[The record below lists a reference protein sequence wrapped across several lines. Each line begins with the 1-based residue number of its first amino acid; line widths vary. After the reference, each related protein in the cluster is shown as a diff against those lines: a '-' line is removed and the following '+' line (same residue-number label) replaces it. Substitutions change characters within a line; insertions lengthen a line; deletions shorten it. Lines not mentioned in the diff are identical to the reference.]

1 MSSASKLKQN
11 ISFAKKKKKK
21 LGQIKFGIVAVV
33 SQGNYSSAN
42 ICSYFLFELASAIEL
57 HFS

>member
-11 ISFAKKKKKK
+11 ISFAKKKKK

-57 HFS
+57 YFS